1 MYLSEP
7 RDSEWARVRVTSD
20 LFRWCDSLPYLD
32 DTAKSSTRKPHK
44 KVRFWHFSVVIASRD
59 VRASVRS
66 GLRRSHDWRGMG
78 GTIRG
83 MMDMEWK
90 SVCASRQVS

>member
-7 RDSEWARVRVTSD
+7 RDSEWACVRVTSD

-32 DTAKSSTRKPHK
+32 DTAKSSTRKPNK

-90 SVCASRQVS
+90 KASVRPGR